1 MMKVRDVMQKQV
13 ITVAEDES
21 LAVAQQRMLWS
32 SIRHLPVRRKPDGR
46 VIGVLSERD
55 VLRSYRQLRAEPDG
69 FNRPVNEFMTRPAD
83 HIHPEAELA
92 DAAAD
97 MATRKIG
104 CLPVIEVGALVGI
117 ITTSDV
123 LASVA
128 QYPADYRRKEKGGRG
143 REGSVASIMFPDPI
157 AMHPSDP
164 VVTMAARLAQAG
176 VRHACVVD
184 GAGCIA
190 GIVSDRDVRRVLG
203 DPMRALTEESL
214 PAVLRELRVEHIMTA
229 NPRTVLEDEPISC
242 ALSLLLST
250 RFGALPVVDA
260 NDRLRGIVSYLDVLK
275 HFEQASS
282 K

>member
-1 MMKVRDVMQKQV
+1 MKVRDVMQKQV

-21 LAVAQQRMLWS
+21 LAVAQQQMLWS

-55 VLRSYRQLRAEPDG
+55 VLRSYKQLRAEPDG
-69 FNRPVNEFMTRPAD
+69 FNRPVSEFMTRPAD
-83 HIHPEAELA
+83 HIHPDAELA

-123 LASVA
+123 LGSVA
-128 QYPADYRRKEKGGRG
+128 QYPSDYRRGKGAGGRA
-143 REGSVASIMFPDPI
+143 GSVATIMFPDPI
-157 AMHPSDP
+157 AMHPDDL
-164 VVTMAARLAQAG
+164 VVTLATRLAQAG

-184 GAGCIA
+184 GIGCIA

-203 DPMRALTEESL
+203 DPMRALSEDSL
-214 PAVLRELRVEHIMTA
+214 PPALRELRVEEIMTA
-229 NPRTVLEDEPISC
+229 NPRTVLEDEPISG

-260 NDRLRGIVSYLDVLK
+260 NDSLRGIVSYLDVLK
-275 HFEQASS
+275 HFQRASS
-282 K
+282 Q